1 MIIKE
6 IEVPNYSFMSA
17 TNKNISKGIMLGF
30 AINQLKRNGQIL
42 DIKRQKKSGSAH
54 LDLLLEDGFIGKSNF
69 QEDIMP
75 EGHSVM
81 DKALAWHTGGW
92 GLNPDM
98 TKVYGAPILLGT
110 PAI

>member
-54 LDLLLEDGFIGKSNF
+54 LDLSLE
-69 QEDIMP
+69 
-75 EGHSVM
+75 
-81 DKALAWHTGGW
+81 TGLVANVTFKKISCPRGI
-92 GLNPDM
+92 
-98 TKVYGAPILLGT
+98 A
-110 PAI
+110 